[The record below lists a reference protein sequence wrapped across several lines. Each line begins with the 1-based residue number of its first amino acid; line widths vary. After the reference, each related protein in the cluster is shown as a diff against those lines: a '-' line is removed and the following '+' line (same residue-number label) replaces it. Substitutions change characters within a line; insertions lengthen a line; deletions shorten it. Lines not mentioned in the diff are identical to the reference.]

1 MPPSSATP
9 LSADDRELIG
19 RLEAAETKGH
29 LEDLEIE
36 YWVGGGLP
44 PPHHRSDQL
53 RFLLVDGKPTIELN
67 VATFDPKRPDL
78 SSIEYRAP
86 LAPDDLHAVATSIRE
101 TGVFL
106 KTFPEEQKPDQ
117 LDILRTEVVVSTR
130 DRSKHV
136 KRIYYRAVP
145 DALAPLAAHVR
156 RISDRLRAEGKKRLF
171 DANGKELP

>member
-1 MPPSSATP
+1 MAQPSAIL
-9 LSADDRELIG
+9 LSADDRELLG
-19 RLEAAETKGH
+19 RLEAAETTGR

-36 YWVGGGLP
+36 YWIGGGLP

-67 VATFDPKRPDL
+67 VTTFDPKRPDV

-86 LAPDDLHAVATSIRE
+86 LAPDELRALATSIRE

-136 KRIYYRAVP
+136 KRVYYRSVP
-145 DALAPLAAHVR
+145 GALEPLAARVM
-156 RISDRLRAEGKKRLF
+156 RISDRLRAEGRKRVF